1 MDPTPEQS
9 NPPPNVPHATRNT
22 QHATRNTQETPSAEP
37 NNRSPITHHASR
49 ITRYAS
55 IYSALWKNSVTRE
68 LIFKSNFL
76 LWIIVE
82 LLWFGLQLSFIGVL
96 YLHTDRIGSWTK
108 WQVVMLIGASHF
120 IQQLYQAFFLI
131 NCTNLS
137 ELVRTGKLDFLLLL
151 PVNTR
156 FVVSLRQVD
165 LGAFVNAT
173 FALATVAYALHMA
186 YTTHEIASLPTALQ
200 LFGFVVLCIVGIVI
214 HYSLMFLLA
223 TISFW
228 TVRAQGI
235 VWGYYNL
242 FNIARMPDEA
252 FRGLFKAVFTFA
264 IPMLLVSNV
273 PARVL
278 VKPATSLKWSLLL
291 VAMSV
296 LCFAISEW
304 GWRASLRRYTSASS

>member
-1 MDPTPEQS
+1 MS
-9 NPPPNVPHATRNT
+9 
-22 QHATRNTQETPSAEP
+22 
-37 NNRSPITHHASR
+37 
-49 ITRYAS
+49 
-55 IYSALWKNSVTRE
+55 
-68 LIFKSNFL
+68 FKSNFL

-96 YLHTDRIGSWTK
+96 YLHTEHIGTWTK
-108 WQVVMLIGASHF
+108 WEVVLLIGASHF
-120 IQQLYQAFFLI
+120 IQQIFQAFFLI

-165 LGAFVNAT
+165 LGAFVNAAS
-173 FALATVAYALHMA
+173 ALAIMGYAARQLHLVP
-186 YTTHEIASLPTALQ
+186 SLIQVL
-200 LFGFVVLCIVGIVI
+200 GFFVLCVLGIAI

-223 TISFW
+223 SISFW

-252 FRGLFKAVFTFA
+252 FRGLFKALFTFA

-273 PARVL
+273 PVRVL
-278 VKPATSLKWSLLL
+278 ADKLASPKPLLL
-291 VAMSV
+291 LLAMSIV
-296 LCFAISEW
+296 CFCVSEW
-304 GWRASLRRYTSASS
+304 GWRASVRRYTSASS